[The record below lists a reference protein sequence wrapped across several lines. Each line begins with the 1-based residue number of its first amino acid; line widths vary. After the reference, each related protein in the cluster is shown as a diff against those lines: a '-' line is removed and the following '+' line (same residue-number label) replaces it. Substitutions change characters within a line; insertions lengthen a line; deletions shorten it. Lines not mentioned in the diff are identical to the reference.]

1 MSWNTYLLIV
11 VLWSAYLLL
20 HSLLASQTAKDWA
33 YKNLRIGVQLYRLL
47 YSLISTIGI
56 FYIFYQML
64 ILPSY
69 ELFLSP
75 GWLKYVSMILA
86 SWGVIILVVSFRYM
100 SGLAFIG
107 LKKEA
112 YSGLI
117 TDGLHGYMRHPIYS
131 GTILIL
137 IGMFFYHPTDVI
149 LISNLV
155 IFIYLP
161 FGIYW
166 EEQKLIG
173 QFGDEYLEYKKEVPA
188 LIPRLRR

>member
-11 VLWSAYLLL
+11 VLWSGYLLL

-64 ILPSY
+64 IIPSH
-69 ELFLSP
+69 ELFLP
-75 GWLKYVSMILA
+75 TGWLKYVSMIIA

-100 SGLAFIG
+100 SGLAFLG
-107 LKKEA
+107 LKKEV

-117 TDGLHGYMRHPIYS
+117 TDGLHGYMRHPIYT
-131 GTILIL
+131 GTILVL
-137 IGMFFYHPTDVI
+137 VGLLMYHPTDII
-149 LISNLV
+149 LVTDLV
-155 IFIYLP
+155 IFAYLP
-161 FGIYW
+161 LGIKW
-166 EEQKLIG
+166 EEQKLID
-173 QFGDEYLEYKKEVPA
+173 QFGDEYLKYKKEVPA